1 MLLEA
6 DEGDLEV
13 KMQEG
18 VEAEMGVEP
27 EISLHAFNG
36 CIVPKTMRI
45 QARIGSLELIIL
57 IDSIST
63 HNFIQDKVVVALK
76 LTLTPMQAFNVKV
89 ANRKPLNCNT
99 QYEEVNMN
107 YEDTRSRV
115 SGDFLCITVGWK

>member
-13 KMQEG
+13 KIQEG
-18 VEAEMGVEP
+18 VEAEMGVGP

-76 LTLTPMQAFNVKV
+76 LTLTPMQAFSV
-89 ANRKPLNCNT
+89 T
-99 QYEEVNMN
+99 EEVNIKHGLKLR
-107 YEDTRSRV
+107 YRSLTRTTPRRIGHGV
-115 SGDFLCITVGWK
+115 SVAYWSISKIR